1 MSAYNYMCE
10 INHCTLIVSMPYVEC
25 ERMNIDNYNDNVQVV
40 QKLADIIAIMER
52 LKELEDSK
60 MVDC

>member
-1 MSAYNYMCE
+1 
-10 INHCTLIVSMPYVEC
+10 MPYVEC

-40 QKLADIIAIMER
+40 QKLADIIAIMEH